1 MSFEQDPLDREDEKI
16 RKAFE
21 QKDAEIERLKE
32 RVATLEH
39 VCRRLVEIDD
49 GVYELPDLAIKV
61 LARSCQ
67 AMLGN
72 ETEMK

>member
-1 MSFEQDPLDREDEKI
+1 M
-16 RKAFE
+16 RKSG
-21 QKDAEIERLKE
+21 KRSSRRPPRLLKE

>member
-1 MSFEQDPLDREDEKI
+1 MSFEQDPWDREDGEI

-39 VCRRLVEIDD
+39 ICRRLVEIDD
-49 GVYELPDLAIKV
+49 GVYELADLAIKV
-61 LARSCQ
+61 LARSCR
-67 AMLGN
+67 AMLA
-72 ETEMK
+72 KKRK